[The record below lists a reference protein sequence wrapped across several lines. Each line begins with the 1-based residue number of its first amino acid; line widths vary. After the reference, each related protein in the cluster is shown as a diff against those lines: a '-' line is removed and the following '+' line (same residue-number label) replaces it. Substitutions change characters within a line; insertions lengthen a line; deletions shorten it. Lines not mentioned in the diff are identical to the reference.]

1 MESMLHC
8 TSGITETVI
17 IELMRQRKSVSILL
31 T

>member
-8 TSGITETVI
+8 TSDIAKTVI